1 MRPFSFL
8 PRWAAVLTVVAVIL
22 LQAVLGV
29 AALTWLLHEQV
40 SASLQQEADGLA
52 ASIVI
57 DRNYRA
63 SLPAVSS
70 TSAYQKPGSGLYYA
84 AVIGKADTGQQQFK
98 SPSLG
103 NGALPLPGLAEG
115 AVDVSRLDGPG
126 SQPLLVT
133 SKGYLLRGMPLTVS
147 IARDMSSERPAVGTV
162 ALPWL
167 ALNTLILL
175 AGGWLLW
182 RTFQRILRPVA
193 DLQWDLKELVEGN
206 PAVRG
211 QGWYPDVHE
220 IQRLVQLTT
229 HRLERSRSA
238 ISSLAHLLKT
248 PLAAIM
254 QIANNP
260 ELKDIA
266 EVRKDLLTHAELMQ
280 TSIQHKLK
288 HAQLSG
294 AGSKEAPFNPHV
306 ELQGMLQALR
316 AIYRDKN
323 IQYEVDVPDLEFL
336 IDRQDCLELLGN
348 LLDNASKWARQ
359 RVRLRMQLQ
368 GNGLNLIVEDDGPG
382 CSDAELKILSEPG
395 IWLNKTHGG
404 HGLGMSLIRS
414 IVALYSG
421 KLSFARSPSLGG
433 LQVDILMPCYAKDP
447 ASGAFKVH
455 GAL

>member
-1 MRPFSFL
+1 M
-8 PRWAAVLTVVAVIL
+8 L
-22 LQAVLGV
+22 LQAALGY
-29 AALTWLLHEQV
+29 AALSWLVQEQV
-40 SASLQQEADGLA
+40 SASLQREADVLA
-52 ASIVI
+52 GSIVI

-63 SLPAVSS
+63 SLPAASS

-103 NGALPLPGLAEG
+103 NGALPLPGVAEG
-115 AVDVSRLDGPG
+115 AVDVSRLDGPA

-147 IARDMSSERPAVGTV
+147 IARDMSSERLAVRAV

-175 AGGWLLW
+175 AGGWMLW
-182 RTFQRILRPVA
+182 RTFLRILRPVA

-220 IQRLVQLTT
+220 IQRLVQVTT

-260 ELKDIA
+260 DLKDIA
-266 EVRKDLLTHAELMQ
+266 EVRKDLLSHAELMQ
-280 TSIQHKLK
+280 TGIQHKLK

-294 AGSKEAPFNPHV
+294 AGSKEAPFNPQE

-316 AIYRDKN
+316 AIYRDKS
-323 IQYEVDVPDLEFL
+323 IQYEVDVPDQEFL

-348 LLDNASKWARQ
+348 LFDNASKWARQ
-359 RVRLRMQLQ
+359 RVRLRMELRA
-368 GNGLNLIVEDDGPG
+368 NGLNLVVEDDGPG

-414 IVALYSG
+414 IVSLYSG
-421 KLSFARSPSLGG
+421 KLSFGRSPSLGG

-447 ASGAFKVH
+447 ASGAFRVY
-455 GAL
+455 GAA

>member
-1 MRPFSFL
+1 MRRFPFS
-8 PRWAAVLTVVAVIL
+8 PRRAAVLTIVVVIL
-22 LQAVLGV
+22 LQAALGY
-29 AALTWLLHEQV
+29 AAQIWLLKRQV
-40 SASLQQEADGLA
+40 SASLQREADDLA
-52 ASIVI
+52 ARIVI

-63 SLPAVSS
+63 SLPEVSP
-70 TSAYQKPGSGLYYA
+70 TSAYRNPGSGLYYA
-84 AVIGKADTGQQQFK
+84 AQIGKADTGLQQFK

-103 NGALPLPGLAEG
+103 DGALPLPVLTEG
-115 AVDVSRLDGPG
+115 VVDDTGIHGTG
-126 SQPLLVT
+126 SQPLWVT
-133 SKGYLLRGMPLTVS
+133 SKGYVLRGMPLTVS
-147 IARDMSSERPAVGTV
+147 IAKEMSQELLTARAI
-162 ALPWL
+162 ALPWV

-175 AGGWLLW
+175 VGGWVLW

-206 PAVRG
+206 PANRG

-220 IQRLVQLTT
+220 IQRLVQVTT

-260 ELKDIA
+260 DLKDIA

-280 TSIQHKLK
+280 TGIQHKLK

-323 IQYEVDVPDLEFL
+323 IQYEVDVPDQEFL

-348 LLDNASKWARQ
+348 LLDNASKWSRK
-359 RVRLRMQLQ
+359 RVRLQMTLLNQ
-368 GNGLNLIVEDDGPG
+368 GLSLVVEDDGPG
-382 CSDAELKILSEPG
+382 CSDAEIRILSEPG
-395 IWLNKTHGG
+395 MWLNKTHGG

-414 IVALYSG
+414 IVGLYSG
-421 KLSFARSPSLGG
+421 KVSFGRSPSLGG
-433 LQVDILMPCYAKDP
+433 LHVDILMPCYAKDP
-447 ASGAFKVH
+447 ASGAFKVY
-455 GAL
+455 GAT